1 MIPIQNFDN
10 ILTPGVVVFPEIVQR
25 NIDWVIQKVGDV
37 DRLRPHI
44 KTHKTKEV
52 NDMLLASG
60 VTKFKAA
67 TIAEAELLALSEAPD
82 VLISMQLTGLHV
94 ARFIQLIQKYP
105 KTTFAALCDDAAA
118 LQQYQAAAAQA
129 AIRLNIYIDLNV
141 GMNRTGIVPEKALE
155 LIIQLNTCTNIYLKG
170 IHAYDGHIR
179 DASITDRQAHVA
191 KDFVA
196 FWDLKTS
203 LDAQFLHLEYVV
215 GGTPS
220 FLVHFAEKQFTCSPG
235 TFVFTDAGYQAL
247 YPEHSLEQAV
257 YIVSRIISKP
267 TNHTIC
273 LDMGHKSVAPEN
285 SIDNRVRFLFNP
297 DFKLLSQSEEHGIV
311 EVGDSSQY
319 TVGDVIVMQP
329 YHVCPTINLTQF
341 LQVIEN
347 GEKVG
352 EWEVL
357 GRGRRITV

>member
-1 MIPIQNFDN
+1 MKIDYSQIE
-10 ILTPGVVVFPEIVQR
+10 TPGVIVFPDIVQK

-37 DRLRPHI
+37 NRLRPHI

-52 NDMLLASG
+52 NEMLLASG

-82 VLISMQLTGLHV
+82 VLISMQLTGPNV
-94 ARFIQLIQKYP
+94 GRFIQLINKYP
-105 KTTFAALCDDAAA
+105 KTTFASLCDDSSA
-118 LQQYQAAAAQA
+118 LQNYQARAELAGVN
-129 AIRLNIYIDLNV
+129 LNLYVDLNV
-141 GMNRTGIVPEKALE
+141 GMNRTGIVPEKALD
-155 LIIQLNTCTNIYLKG
+155 LIQEISNCPNIHLKG

-179 DASITDRQAHVA
+179 DMNMANRQEHVA
-191 KDFVA
+191 KDFVE
-196 FWDLKTS
+196 FWTLKHA
-203 LDAQFLHLEYVV
+203 LDGQFPNLEYVV

-220 FLVHFAEKQFTCSPG
+220 FLVHFEEKQFTCSPG

-247 YPEHSLEQAV
+247 YPENSLEQAV

-285 SIDNRVRFLFNP
+285 PIDNRVRFLFNP

-311 EVGDSSQY
+311 EVGDSSNY
-319 TVGDVIVMQP
+319 AIGDIIIMQP
-329 YHVCPTINLTQF
+329 YHVCPTINLTQH

-347 GEKVG
+347 GIKVG
-352 EWEVL
+352 EWAVMA
-357 GRGRRITV
+357 RSRKITI